1 MEKDYS
7 SKIPCLFSNFYL
19 AFNQPTERRSQMSI
33 QKCKSIIT
41 ALSISLILGI
51 TAPQSAIADNL
62 PADTTYS
69 DSINNY
75 FNLEFRPADEKY
87 RALLFQPAGTSPR
100 TGAKYKSW
108 LKQTNASMSK
118 ISTALSKLTALPAGP
133 SYSKSDAQLKIY
145 VAATS
150 KYLTAVK
157 KSLAKKKAVKAD
169 QPLLQTLVDDIT
181 KQSDS
186 WIALYA
192 EDFTASNFSAPT
204 TTPDITFT
212 VADDPAGGKILYAN
226 LANTANF
233 DPQALRITSYDIE
246 WYVGSTTSTPLPNSA
261 DIESLKAGGN
271 AFSLSGAVAGGLYF
285 FRIKATNSVGTSP
298 WSTFFQATIAS

>member
-1 MEKDYS
+1 
-7 SKIPCLFSNFYL
+7 
-19 AFNQPTERRSQMSI
+19 
-33 QKCKSIIT
+33 
-41 ALSISLILGI
+41 
-51 TAPQSAIADNL
+51 
-62 PADTTYS
+62 
-69 DSINNY
+69 
-75 FNLEFRPADEKY
+75 
-87 RALLFQPAGTSPR
+87 
-100 TGAKYKSW
+100 
-108 LKQTNASMSK
+108 MSK

-192 EDFTASNFSAPT
+192 EEFTASNFSAPT

-226 LANTANF
+226 PANAANF
-233 DPQALRITSYDIE
+233 DQQALRITSYDFE
-246 WYVGSTTSTPLPNSA
+246 WYVGSST
-261 DIESLKAGGN
+261 
-271 AFSLSGAVAGGLYF
+271 
-285 FRIKATNSVGTSP
+285 
-298 WSTFFQATIAS
+298 

>member
-1 MEKDYS
+1 M
-7 SKIPCLFSNFYL
+7 
-19 AFNQPTERRSQMSI
+19 
-33 QKCKSIIT
+33 
-41 ALSISLILGI
+41 
-51 TAPQSAIADNL
+51 
-62 PADTTYS
+62 
-69 DSINNY
+69 
-75 FNLEFRPADEKY
+75 
-87 RALLFQPAGTSPR
+87 
-100 TGAKYKSW
+100 
-108 LKQTNASMSK
+108 
-118 ISTALSKLTALPAGP
+118 
-133 SYSKSDAQLKIY
+133 
-145 VAATS
+145 
-150 KYLTAVK
+150 
-157 KSLAKKKAVKAD
+157 
-169 QPLLQTLVDDIT
+169 LQTLVDDIT